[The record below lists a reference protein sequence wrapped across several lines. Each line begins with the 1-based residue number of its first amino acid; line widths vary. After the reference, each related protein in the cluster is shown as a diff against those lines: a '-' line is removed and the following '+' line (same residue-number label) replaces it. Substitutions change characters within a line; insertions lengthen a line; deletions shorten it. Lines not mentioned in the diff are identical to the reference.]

1 MDSNSMKLQFTP
13 HRSTNL
19 FSSKNPNSKDSK
31 STLLFY
37 SSIAISL
44 VLFSYIFLV
53 SKPSSSNSSQKSSQF
68 RIVIDG
74 GSTGTR
80 IHVFEYTIDGKVP
93 IFEFGEEGLAIM
105 KVSPGLSA
113 YAAEPEKAG
122 TSILELLEFAKKRVA
137 REYWGSTEIRLM
149 ATAGLRMLD
158 LGVQEQIL
166 ESCRRVLRVSGFRFK
181 NEWAEVITGSD
192 EGIYA
197 WVVANYALGTL
208 GKDPQETTGIIELGG
223 ASAQVTFVSPDP
235 VPSEFSHRLTIGN
248 SSYNLYSHSL
258 LHFGQNVALQSLH
271 QSLVSGDIKFDSA
284 APQEQILIDPCAPK
298 GYRHDAKTLNLH
310 LGSSSENSEHLS
322 TLHARG
328 NFSECRSAALALLQ
342 KGKDLCSYE
351 HCSVGS
357 TFVPKLQ
364 GKFLATENFFYT
376 SKVLNLFFIFNAG
389 QRFCEEDWS
398 NLKRKYHS
406 FDEDALMHYCFSSAY
421 IVALLHDS
429 LGIPTNDARIKFTNQ
444 VENIPLDWTL
454 GAFIL
459 QSTSSLKTGQS
470 SWISTFISDGSPTLL
485 SLVVISILLMF
496 VAWLI
501 SKLRKPRLK
510 TIYDLEKG

>member
-13 HRSTNL
+13 RRSTNL
-19 FSSKNPNSKDSK
+19 LSSKTPNSKDSK
-31 STLLFY
+31 STLFFY

-44 VLFSYIFLV
+44 ALFSYIFLV
-53 SKPSSSNSSQKSSQF
+53 SKPSSSNASQKTSKF

-80 IHVFEYTIDGKVP
+80 IHVFEYTIDGKAP
-93 IFEFGEEGLAIM
+93 IFEFGEKGLATM

-122 TSILELLEFAKKRVA
+122 TSILEQLEFAKKRVG
-137 REYWGSTEIRLM
+137 REFWGSTEIRLM

-192 EGIYA
+192 EGVYA
-197 WVVANYALGTL
+197 WVVANYALGAL

-235 VPSEFSHRLTIGN
+235 VPFEFSRRLIIGN
-248 SSYNLYSHSL
+248 VSYNLYSHSL

-271 QSLVSGDIKFDSA
+271 QSLVSGDIKFDSG
-284 APQEQILIDPCAPK
+284 APQKQILIDPCSPK
-298 GYRHDAKTLNLH
+298 GYKPNFQTLNLH
-310 LGSSSENSEHLS
+310 LDSSNEKIEQLS
-322 TLHARG
+322 MLHARG

-342 KGKDLCSYE
+342 KGKDLCSYQ

-376 SKVLNLFFIFNAG
+376 SK
-389 QRFCEEDWS
+389 RFCEEDWS
-398 NLKRKYHS
+398 NLKRKYQS
-406 FDEDALMHYCFSSAY
+406 FDEDALVHYCFSSAY
-421 IVALLHDS
+421 IVALLHDGF
-429 LGIPTNDARIKFTNQ
+429 GIPMEDARIKITNQ
-444 VENIPLDWTL
+444 VENVPLDWAL

-459 QSTSSLKTGQS
+459 QSTTSLKIEQS
-470 SWISTFISDGSPTLL
+470 SWISTFISDGSSTLL

-501 SKLRKPRLK
+501 SKLWKPQLK
-510 TIYDLEKG
+510 TIYDLENGRYIFEMVFEVIS